1 MNEILFGNDTT
12 ETDTGTEKGGGII
25 SDCHETEFLK
35 PAPVFG
41 ASFEVDTDF
50 QKLFFAIES

>member
-1 MNEILFGNDTT
+1 MRRKIRFKLNEILFGNDTT
-12 ETDTGTEKGGGII
+12 ETDTGPEKGGGII

-41 ASFEVDTDF
+41 ASFEVDT
-50 QKLFFAIES
+50 